1 MPIKL
6 FLILASLYVP
16 LSAAFGSTATR
27 TSPCSQSSLPQ
38 QSLSILSHHK
48 HPWNDL
54 SQAAVDE
61 NSSSIATFATSLA
74 LAGTIFVTS
83 LGTTTVAPIS
93 ANAVE
98 LSTGAI
104 VIETSNQ
111 QGQSLL
117 KAEVDLKGLLATL
130 LKNRKSLASSLGHIA
145 SVTNEE
151 LSSPAWKAVTKEILQ
166 IEGDVAPE
174 VKVIPP
180 SNWQQAVK
188 DGSKGKL
195 SVLFND
201 EYITLSIDDKFS
213 SAEDEVVI
221 RAKGVKGIPLDSLNQ
236 PAQEVAKNSLQEA
249 ITGFK
254 SFWDAPLALRYGQ
267 DLVNDAMPKDVVVS
281 NGFAITVGATV
292 FIAGTY
298 GVSYSYYL
306 DQIAQEEARAQE
318 KRQLMAKKKAAAAKQ
333 NAEDKTIP
341 NKVESE
347 KAAAAKEKL
356 EQEKTLSE
364 KEYQASQKKIE
375 KVEAEKAVAAAIVA
389 EGKAKAAE
397 EAVKAKA
404 VKEQKQ
410 AEEKTTRE
418 NERTAAAEVKPLNRK
433 QGILR
438 RVLSRVK
445 RLLKKL
451 IRKQS

>member
-1 MPIKL
+1 MPIKN
-6 FLILASLYVP
+6 FLILASVYVP
-16 LSAAFGSTATR
+16 LSAALGPTAFR
-27 TSPCSQSSLPQ
+27 TTACSQSSLRLLRKQ
-38 QSLSILSHHK
+38 QALSILSHHK

-54 SQAAVDE
+54 SPAAVDE
-61 NSSSIATFATSLA
+61 YSSSLAAFATSLA

-83 LGTTTVAPIS
+83 LGTVPPTA

-117 KAEVDLKGLLATL
+117 KAEVDAKDLLTTL

-180 SNWQQAVK
+180 SNWQQTVK

-195 SVLFND
+195 SFLFND
-201 EYITLSIDDKFS
+201 EYITLSIDDKSS

-221 RAKGVKGIPLDSLNQ
+221 RAKGVKGIPLDALNQ
-236 PAQEVAKNSLQEA
+236 PAQIVAKNSLQEA

-254 SFWDAPLALRYGQ
+254 LFWDAPLSLHYGQ
-267 DLVNDAMPKDVVVS
+267 EEVIVS
-281 NGFAITVGATV
+281 NGLAIIVGTTV

-306 DQIAQEEARAQE
+306 DQISQEEAKAEE
-318 KRQLMAKKKAAAAKQ
+318 KRQLMAKKKAAATKQ
-333 NAEDKTIP
+333 NVEDKTIP
-341 NKVESE
+341 EKVELE
-347 KAAAAKEKL
+347 KDAAAKEKV
-356 EQEKTLSE
+356 EQEKTLAE
-364 KEYQASQKKIE
+364 KEYKASQKKIE

-397 EAVKAKA
+397 EAAKAKA
-404 VKEQKQ
+404 VKDQKQ
-410 AEEKTTRE
+410 AEEKTNRE
-418 NERTAAAEVKPLNRK
+418 NERTTTTEVKPLVQK

-438 RVLSRVK
+438 RVLSRFK
-445 RLLKKL
+445 RLVKNL
-451 IRKQS
+451 IRKRS